1 MQDVNNNH
9 DNDNAKNSDEY
20 NYENHDTSSLNGD
33 NINSG
38 DSSEYFYVEELPNNV
53 PSGVKMPVYNAHA
66 ENAIICC
73 LMLDSKNSDVVF
85 ERLKATD
92 FYQRETKLIFSAMQ
106 ELYDES
112 KPLDFVTLRVHLTST
127 SQYDDLGGDTVLS
140 SYTNILPHSRGLERY
155 VEVVRNASLI
165 RKLQHAAEEIQDKA
179 VNYKGLTDEK
189 ISELIDSAEKSIL
202 AVAEEKS
209 EKSFEKLSALA
220 HQFIEQLTKQMQ
232 STGVTG
238 LTSGYSEL
246 DSILTGF
253 KRGDFIII
261 AGRPSMGKTAFALNV
276 ALNACNGN
284 KREIV
289 VGILSMEM
297 ASVQIS
303 GRLASI
309 STGIGAKKMAGTLN
323 SQELNQMQ
331 RYMDDL
337 PSLKIFI
344 DEEGNLSV
352 NEIRARARRLKREQG
367 RLDLIII
374 DYIQLMRGNN
384 SKGNTNREQE
394 ISEISR
400 SLKALAKELDIPIIA
415 LAQLNRGVEQRQN
428 KRPMPSDLRESGSL
442 EQDADVIMML
452 YRDEFY
458 NKDTKDKN
466 TAEVIV
472 VKHRNGETGTAKLRF
487 YNDTMQFVSFT
498 NDLL

>member
-1 MQDVNNNH
+1 MEDVNNSH
-9 DNDNAKNSDEY
+9 SSEGEY
-20 NYENHDTSSLNGD
+20 NYENHDISSLDGGG
-33 NINSG
+33 SMS
-38 DSSEYFYVEELPNNV
+38 DSSEYFYAAELPNNV

-66 ENAIICC
+66 ENAIVCC

-85 ERLKATD
+85 ERLKIND
-92 FYQRETKLIFSAMQ
+92 FYQRETKIIFAAMQ

-127 SQYDDLGGDTVLS
+127 SQYDDLGGDAVLS
-140 SYTNILPHSRGLERY
+140 SYTTILPHSRGLERY

-179 VNYKGLTDEK
+179 ANYKGLTDEK
-189 ISELIDSAEKSIL
+189 ISELIDAAEKSIL

-209 EKSFEKLSALA
+209 EKSFEKLNILA

-232 STGVTG
+232 NTGVSG
-238 LTSGYSEL
+238 LTSGYQEL
-246 DSILTGF
+246 DRILTGF

-297 ASVQIS
+297 SSVQIS

-309 STGIGAKKMAGTLN
+309 STGIGAKKMAGTLS

-352 NEIRARARRLKREQG
+352 NEIRARARRLKREQN

-374 DYIQLMRGNN
+374 DYIQLMRGNGG

-400 SLKALAKELDIPIIA
+400 SLKGLAKELDIPIVA

-487 YNDTMQFVSFT
+487 YNDTMQFVSFSD
-498 NDLL
+498 DLL